1 MKEERK
7 PSLIGSALKGM
18 LRGSN
23 VRKRGS
29 MIASRNVPSR
39 RATVDSAPSADDKDF
54 RGSWQSNNNTNNN
67 GYCGNIT
74 ASRTSSET
82 NWDLKSC
89 INTIESLLQDGNTA
103 LSEEQKAAI
112 ENLRTASG
120 SSSQAKKPGIG
131 LFNFKRFSN
140 KPPLGRQKSIFM
152 TQELRET
159 WIEVEADSED
169 KFRKQC
175 VHDVLE
181 VYGGAKLDPAW
192 GSRGVPNSL
201 KRSTSGKT
209 ERRSAVTAPEI
220 STMLMD
226 FKNDPS
232 YLTKSVL
239 IPGLAANNY
248 CPPEWNRLT
257 VKAKKQLTQL
267 LSLENLSEWGFD
279 VFKVAELT
287 RMTLTPEDMCI
298 NEEGDEDEDES
309 TSSGKREQ
317 FCPLLFVGWA
327 ILCAPAAQFAMNGSL
342 EGYYNLRDDYGP
354 RRRSTIECLVNDHGT
369 DHFHYNFDEHLK
381 INAEAICNFLRE
393 IEGRYCAD
401 NPYHNNVHAADVT
414 QTLHV
419 LFTFIG
425 KDLLYSI
432 SKPLEIF
439 SLILA
444 ATFHDVG
451 HPGSNNL
458 FHKNA
463 MTPFAVQYNDVSIL
477 ENMHAAVGH
486 SILMGEERKDEWDV
500 FKNWKQSQI
509 VEARDIMIR
518 AIFGTDMSNHFLK
531 MDELMEKIESV
542 RFTANIVLQSEIGE
556 DSVSADETQP
566 SSRRTRDEK
575 DQQQML
581 DMLSGPSST
590 EKLIKNSVKKE
601 QSILDIMAKVR
612 DNSER
617 NGDISKTH
625 ADLKTECKEL
635 SNNILIFLLHSA
647 DISNPAKPQSLAV
660 SWAKRAL
667 EEFFAQGDKEKELA
681 LPVSPMCDKETTK
694 TADSQIGF
702 LQFVVRPLY
711 AFVGDIIPQVKEDV
725 LPIANSNLD
734 YWQEEKKRDSLLK
747 REQQK

>member
-1 MKEERK
+1 MKQERK
-7 PSLIGSALKGM
+7 PSFIGSALKGM
-18 LRGSN
+18 LRSKNRGTIISRNSN
-23 VRKRGS
+23 V
-29 MIASRNVPSR
+29 IR
-39 RATVDSAPSADDKDF
+39 RATFDSVPSAADEKRF
-54 RGSWQSNNNTNNN
+54 RDSYQSDYSSSNNEHN
-67 GYCGNIT
+67 GSIT
-74 ASRTSSET
+74 VSKTSSET

-89 INTIESLLQDGNTA
+89 IDTIESLLQDGNTA
-103 LSEEQKAAI
+103 LSEQQKAAI
-112 ENLRTASG
+112 ENLRTATY
-120 SSSQAKKPGIG
+120 SSSQSKKHGKGGI
-131 LFNFKRFSN
+131 FNFKRFST
-140 KPPLGRQKSIFM
+140 KPALAREKSLFM
-152 TQELRET
+152 TQEMRET

-169 KFRKQC
+169 RCRKQC

-181 VYGGAKLDPAW
+181 VYGGAKFDPAW
-192 GSRGVPNSL
+192 GSDRRVPNSL
-201 KRSTSGKT
+201 KRSLSGKT
-209 ERRSAVTAPEI
+209 ERRSAAAAPEI
-220 STMLMD
+220 STMLTD
-226 FKNDPS
+226 FKKDS
-232 YLTKSVL
+232 AYLKKSL
-239 IPGLAANNY
+239 CGDIYNY

-257 VKAKKQLTQL
+257 PKAKKELTHL
-267 LSLENLSEWGFD
+267 LSLENLSKWDFD

-287 RMTLTPEDMCI
+287 RVTLTPEDMCI
-298 NEEGDEDEDES
+298 NEDGEES
-309 TSSGKREQ
+309 ASPGKREQ

-327 ILCAPAAQFAMNGSL
+327 ILCAPMAQFAMNGSL
-342 EGYYNLRDDYGP
+342 EGYYNLRDDSGP
-354 RRRSTIECLVNDHGT
+354 RHRPTIDCLIDSEHGS
-369 DHFHYNFDEHLK
+369 DYFNYSFEEHLK
-381 INAEAICNFLRE
+381 IKAEAICNFLRE
-393 IEGRYCAD
+393 IEGRYSTD

-419 LFTFIG
+419 LFAFIG

-451 HPGSNNL
+451 HPGTNNL

-486 SILMGEERKDEWDV
+486 SILMGEERMDEWDV

-556 DSVSADETQP
+556 ESVSADEIEP

-581 DMLSGPSST
+581 DMLNSPSNT
-590 EKLIKNSVKKE
+590 EKLSKDSGKKE
-601 QSILDIMAKVR
+601 QSILDVMAKVR
-612 DNSER
+612 QNSKR
-617 NGDISKTH
+617 NDEISKTQ
-625 ADLKTECKEL
+625 AELKTECREL
-635 SNNILIFLLHSA
+635 SSSILIFLLHSA

-660 SWAKRAL
+660 PWAKRAL
-667 EEFFAQGDKEKELA
+667 GEFFAQGDKEKELA
-681 LPVSPMCDKETTK
+681 LPVSPLCDKETTK
-694 TADSQIGF
+694 TADSSIGF

-711 AFVGDIIPQVKEDV
+711 VLLGDIIPQVKEEV
-725 LPIANSNLD
+725 LPIVNSNLD
-734 YWQEEKKRDSLLK
+734 YWQDEKKRDSLLN

>member
-1 MKEERK
+1 MKQERK
-7 PSLIGSALKGM
+7 PSFIGTALKGM
-18 LRGSN
+18 LRGDRS
-23 VRKRGS
+23 KRVN
-29 MIASRNVPSR
+29 IIPRHITR
-39 RATVDSAPSADDKDF
+39 RATVDSVPSADDKHL
-54 RGSWQSNNNTNNN
+54 RESLQSNHSYNNN
-67 GYCGNIT
+67 EHNGSVT
-74 ASRTSSET
+74 ASKTSSES

-89 INTIESLLQDGNTA
+89 VDTIESLLQDGSFA
-103 LSEEQKAAI
+103 LSEQQKAAI

-120 SSSQAKKPGIG
+120 SSSQSKKQKGG

-140 KPPLGRQKSIFM
+140 KPTVARQKSLFM
-152 TQELRET
+152 TQEMRET
-159 WIEVEADSED
+159 WIEVEADLED
-169 KFRKQC
+169 RCRKQC
-175 VHDVLE
+175 VADVLE
-181 VYGGAKLDPAW
+181 VYGGAKFDPAW
-192 GSRGVPNSL
+192 GSRGIPNAL
-201 KRSTSGKT
+201 KRSASGKP
-209 ERRSAVTAPEI
+209 ERRSAAAAPEI
-220 STMLMD
+220 STMLTD
-226 FKNDPS
+226 FKSDS
-232 YLTKSVL
+232 AYLKKSVMSSL
-239 IPGLAANNY
+239 SSNVGVYNY
-248 CPPEWNRLT
+248 CPPEWNLLT
-257 VKAKKQLTQL
+257 PKAKNELTHL
-267 LSLENLSEWGFD
+267 LSLENLSKWGFD

-298 NEEGDEDEDES
+298 NEDEDES
-309 TSSGKREQ
+309 TSSGKKEQ

-327 ILCAPAAQFAMNGSL
+327 ILCAPMAQFAMNGSL
-342 EGYYNLRDDYGP
+342 EGYYNLRDDSGP
-354 RRRSTIECLVNDHGT
+354 RHRPTIECLIDSDQGT
-369 DHFHYNFDEHLK
+369 DHFHYSFDEHLK
-381 INAEAICNFLRE
+381 IHAEAICNFLRE

-401 NPYHNNVHAADVT
+401 NPYHNNIHAADVT

-419 LFTFIG
+419 LFAFIG

-432 SKPLEIF
+432 SKPVEIF

-451 HPGSNNL
+451 HPGTNNL

-486 SILMGEERKDEWDV
+486 SILMGEERRDEWDV

-556 DSVSADETQP
+556 DSISEDGIQP

-581 DMLSGPSST
+581 DMLSCPSST
-590 EKLIKNSVKKE
+590 EKLTKDSGKKE
-601 QSILDIMAKVR
+601 QSILDILAKVR
-612 DNSER
+612 ENKKRIDEM
-617 NGDISKTH
+617 SKTYTE
-625 ADLKTECKEL
+625 LKTECKEL
-635 SNNILIFLLHSA
+635 SSSILVFLLHSA
-647 DISNPAKPQSLAV
+647 DISNPAKPQPLAV
-660 SWAKRAL
+660 GWTKRAL

-681 LPVSPMCDKETTK
+681 LPVSPLCDKETTK

-711 AFVGDIIPQVKEDV
+711 VWLGDIIPQVKEEV
-725 LPIANSNLD
+725 LPIVNSNLD
-734 YWQEEKKRDSLLK
+734 YWQDEKKRGSLLK
-747 REQQK
+747 QEQQT